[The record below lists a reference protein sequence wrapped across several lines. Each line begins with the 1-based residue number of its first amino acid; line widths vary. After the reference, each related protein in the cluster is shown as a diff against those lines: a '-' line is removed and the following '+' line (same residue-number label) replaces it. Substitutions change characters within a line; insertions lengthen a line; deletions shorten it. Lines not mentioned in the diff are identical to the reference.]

1 MHRDHYNDG
10 DPAAAGAQSAL
21 QLQVAVVSLL
31 VTKLKLSQELGS
43 APNNIHHLTPLDSI
57 PDDEPHP
64 RSADPIP
71 RQSLEEYAQGVP
83 KENLESKG

>member
-1 MHRDHYNDG
+1 M
-10 DPAAAGAQSAL
+10 
-21 QLQVAVVSLL
+21 
-31 VTKLKLSQELGS
+31 
-43 APNNIHHLTPLDSI
+43 IPLDSI

-71 RQSLEEYAQGVP
+71 HQSLEEYAQDDP